1 MTELRLIAERLE
13 SQSVARMD
21 CSIPGELTLD
31 EWRRQRRPSSSTGS
45 DGCDHLHDSTSRY
58 DHETKQLT
66 FLLVCPVCR
75 TERVVDSIP
84 YEPQFTPHEPPQP
97 GGATIHQLPVRRSA
111 RPLRRAA

>member
-1 MTELRLIAERLE
+1 VTVLRLITEQLE

-21 CSIPGELTLD
+21 CTIPGELTSD
-31 EWRRQRRPSSSTGS
+31 EWRRRRRPTNS
-45 DGCDHLHDSTSRY
+45 DPVVCDHVHDSTSRY
-58 DHETKQLT
+58 DHEAKRLT

-84 YEPQFTPHEPPQP
+84 YEPQFTPHEPPRP
-97 GGATIHQLPVRRSA
+97 GGATIHQLPVGRFA

>member
-1 MTELRLIAERLE
+1 MTALRLISERLE

-21 CSIPGELTLD
+21 CSIPGELTID
-31 EWRRQRRPSSSTGS
+31 EWRRRRRPSSPGPAA
-45 DGCDHLHDSTSRY
+45 CDHFHDSTSRY
-58 DHETKQLT
+58 DREAKRLT

-84 YEPQFTPHEPPQP
+84 YEPQFTPHEAPQP
-97 GGATIHQLPVRRSA
+97 GGATIHQLPVGRSA

>member
-1 MTELRLIAERLE
+1 MTALRLITERLE

-21 CSIPGELTLD
+21 CSIPGELTID
-31 EWRRQRRPSSSTGS
+31 EWRRQKRPNGTGS
-45 DGCDHLHDSTSRY
+45 VRCDHLHDSTSRY
-58 DHETKQLT
+58 DHEAKRLT

-84 YEPQFTPHEPPQP
+84 YEPKFTPHEAPQP

>member
-1 MTELRLIAERLE
+1 MTALRLISERLE
-13 SQSVARMD
+13 SQSVARLD
-21 CSIPGELTLD
+21 CTIPGELTID
-31 EWRRQRRPSSSTGS
+31 EWRRQSRPSSSGS
-45 DGCDHLHDSTSRY
+45 NGCDHLHDSTSRY
-58 DHETKQLT
+58 DRETKQLT

-84 YEPQFTPHEPPQP
+84 YEPHFKPHEAPQP

>member
-1 MTELRLIAERLE
+1 MTALRLVAERLE

-21 CSIPGELTLD
+21 CSIPGELTID
-31 EWRRQRRPSSSTGS
+31 EWRRQRRPSGTGS

-58 DHETKQLT
+58 DHEAKRLT

-84 YEPQFTPHEPPQP
+84 YEPQFTPHEAPQP

>member
-1 MTELRLIAERLE
+1 MTELWLIAERLE

-21 CSIPGELTLD
+21 HTIPGDLTID
-31 EWRRQRRPSSSTGS
+31 EWRRQGRPDAPDSA
-45 DGCDHLHDSTSRY
+45 GCDHFHDSTSRY
-58 DHETKQLT
+58 DREAKRLT

-84 YEPQFTPHEPPQP
+84 YEPHFKPHEAPPS
-97 GGATIHQLPVRRSA
+97 GGATIHRLPVRRSA

>member
-1 MTELRLIAERLE
+1 MTVLRLLAERLE

-21 CSIPGELTLD
+21 CSIPGELTID
-31 EWRRQRRPSSSTGS
+31 EWRRQRRPSSTGS

-58 DHETKQLT
+58 DHQAKRLT

-75 TERVVDSIP
+75 TEKVVDSIP
-84 YEPQFTPHEPPQP
+84 YEPQFTPHEAPQP

>member
-1 MTELRLIAERLE
+1 MAATRLISERLE

-21 CSIPGELTLD
+21 CSIPGELTID
-31 EWRRQRRPSSSTGS
+31 EWRRQRRPRST
-45 DGCDHLHDSTSRY
+45 DPAGCDHFHDSTSRY
-58 DHETKQLT
+58 DHQAKRLT
-66 FLLVCPVCR
+66 FLLVCPVCH

-84 YEPQFTPHEPPQP
+84 YEPHFTPHEAPQS

>member
-1 MTELRLIAERLE
+1 MTDLRLISERLE

-21 CSIPGELTLD
+21 HSIPGDLTID
-31 EWRRQRRPSSSTGS
+31 EYRRQGRPSSTCPAR
-45 DGCDHLHDSTSRY
+45 CDHLHDSTSRY
-58 DHETKQLT
+58 DHEAKRLT

-84 YEPQFTPHEPPQP
+84 YEPQFTPHEAPQS

>member
-1 MTELRLIAERLE
+1 MTALRLITERLE

-21 CSIPGELTLD
+21 CSIPPELTID
-31 EWRRQRRPSSSTGS
+31 EWRRQRRPSSTSA

-58 DHETKQLT
+58 DHEAKRLT

-84 YEPQFTPHEPPQP
+84 YEPHFTPHEAPQP
-97 GGATIHQLPVRRSA
+97 GGATIHQLPARRSG